1 MELAN
6 HTISKRFNIIE
17 EKLERLIEQRGRLG
31 LVKIHSLPD
40 PAYDLAA
47 PLDVSLEY
55 DGGEWLAVLP
65 ELEIYGDGLTE
76 GEAIEDLK
84 SELLDLY
91 EDLNSIPA
99 QKLGLGLLAKKRIV
113 NKIVRKTKTR

>member
-6 HTISKRFNIIE
+6 HT
-17 EKLERLIEQRGRLG
+17 
-31 LVKIHSLPD
+31 
-40 PAYDLAA
+40 
-47 PLDVSLEY
+47 LEY

-76 GEAIEDLK
+76 GEAMEDLK

-91 EDLNSIPA
+91 VDLNSIPA
-99 QKLGLGLLAKKRIV
+99 QKLGLGLLAKKWIV
-113 NKIVRKTKTR
+113 NKIVRKTKTRPIIS

>member
-1 MELAN
+1 MELSN
-6 HTISKRFNIIE
+6 HT
-17 EKLERLIEQRGRLG
+17 
-31 LVKIHSLPD
+31 
-40 PAYDLAA
+40 
-47 PLDVSLEY
+47 LEY

-113 NKIVRKTKTR
+113 NKIVRKTKTRPI

>member
-17 EKLERLIEQRGRLG
+17 EKLE
-31 LVKIHSLPD
+31 
-40 PAYDLAA
+40 
-47 PLDVSLEY
+47 Y
-55 DGGEWLAVLP
+55 DGGEWLAILP

-91 EDLNSIPA
+91 EDLNSIRA
-99 QKLGLGLLAKKRIV
+99 QKLGRGLLAKKRVI

>member
-6 HTISKRFNIIE
+6 HT
-17 EKLERLIEQRGRLG
+17 
-31 LVKIHSLPD
+31 
-40 PAYDLAA
+40 
-47 PLDVSLEY
+47 LEY

-91 EDLNSIPA
+91 EDLNSIRA
-99 QKLGLGLLAKKRIV
+99 HKLGRGLLAKKRII
-113 NKIVRKTKTR
+113 NKIVRKTKTRPI